1 MSKNLIPQIAE
12 MLGLQLG
19 EEFKV
24 QGYDDLTYV
33 FASDGLKLIYD
44 NGLEISNLTAK
55 VALVALLTGKD
66 EIIKLPWK
74 PKKGETYWTFG
85 SAQLQWHVTSYC
97 WQGNPDDVAM
107 IKAGWAYRTRAEA
120 ETALPAVAKE
130 MGVEFIV

>member
-33 FASDGLKLIYD
+33 FASDGLKLIYAD
-44 NGLEISNLTAK
+44 GLEISNLTAK

-74 PKKGETYWTFG
+74 PKKSEEYWTFA
-85 SAQLQWHVTSYC
+85 SIQLQWSVTSYR

-107 IKAGWAYRTRAEA
+107 FKAGWVYCTRAEA
-120 ETALPAVAKE
+120 EAALPTVAKA
-130 MGVEFIV
+130 MNVKYKI

>member
-44 NGLEISNLTAK
+44 DGLEISNLTAK

-74 PKKGETYWTFG
+74 PKEGETYWTFG
-85 SAQLQWHVTSYC
+85 SIQLQWNVTSYR
-97 WQGNPDDVAM
+97 WQGTPDDVAM
-107 IKAGWAYRTRAEA
+107 FKADWVYRTRAEA
-120 ETALPAVAKE
+120 EAALPAVAKAMNIE
-130 MGVEFIV
+130 YKI